1 MTAEKAAEKNA
12 GANTEKAAP
21 GSRSTAKRFLRDL
34 SRQRARLWL
43 VVGLLACH
51 CVFYVLAP
59 AQSAIVVN
67 LIWEEA
73 KDCIAAGRA
82 FVLTDA
88 LAMQLGIL
96 TSYYVIQWAT
106 YYVSAYLMASVAET
120 LTLSF
125 RERIAA
131 KLNRLPL
138 AFFDR
143 HKAGEVLARVTA
155 DLDRI
160 SEAMQT
166 GLFQLMM
173 ALGYIVGVLW
183 AMLYYSP
190 PLTCVF
196 LGCMGV
202 CLLIVQAVSKR
213 TFAAAER
220 RQETLADL
228 TGLVEECYAGRNVIR
243 AFNHEG
249 ATIASVGRDVTEN
262 CEAQRRTDFLTNC
275 MNPLMRTLTRIAL
288 ALIALACGVQMLTGQ
303 MSVGVAQAFFQYV
316 NIGAE
321 PLCQAAFMINNLQGA
336 LASAKRTYELLDEPE
351 ETPDPVPCLPAPAG
365 PGRVAFESVRF
376 GYDPATPL
384 MEDVSFVAEP
394 GQKVAIVG
402 PTGAGKTTLINLLM
416 RFYDVQAGRICL
428 DGTPTESMARADL
441 RDTMGMVLQDTWLF
455 GGTVAENIAY
465 GCPGASREQVES
477 AAKAAC
483 VDHFIRTLAH
493 GYDTVLDNEGSA
505 LSQGQRQL
513 LTIARVILR
522 DPQVI
527 ILDEATSSVDTRTE
541 AAIGRAMDRLM
552 HGRTSFVIAHRLST
566 IRDADLIL
574 YMEHGTIVEQGTH
587 ESLLAADGKYAALY
601 NSQFA

>member
-1 MTAEKAAEKNA
+1 MADKNP
-12 GANTEKAAP
+12 GAP
-21 GSRSTAKRFLRDL
+21 STVHRFVRDL
-34 SRQRARLWL
+34 GAQRARLGIVVALL
-43 VVGLLACH
+43 VAH

-59 AQSAIVVN
+59 AQSAVVVN
-67 LIWEEA
+67 LIWDEA
-73 KDCIAAGRA
+73 KACIAAGTG
-82 FVLTDA
+82 FVLSSE
-88 LAMQLGIL
+88 LAGQLGIL
-96 TSYYVIQWAT
+96 TSYYALQWVT
-106 YYVSAYLMASVAET
+106 YYLSCYLMASVAET

-138 AFFDR
+138 KFFDG

-173 ALGYIVGVLW
+173 AVGYIIGVLW
-183 AMLYYSP
+183 GMLSISG

-196 LGCMGV
+196 LACMAV
-202 CLLIVQAVSKR
+202 CLVIVHVVSRR

-243 AFNHEG
+243 AFNHEQ
-249 ATIASVGRDVTEN
+249 ATATAVGHDVAEN
-262 CEAQRRTDFLTNC
+262 CQAQARTDFLTNC
-275 MNPLMRTLTRIAL
+275 MNPIMRTLTRVAL
-288 ALIALACGVQMLTGQ
+288 ALIALACGVQMITGQ
-303 MSVGVAQAFFQYV
+303 MSVGLAQAFFQYV

-321 PLCQAAFMINNLQGA
+321 PLCQAAFMINSLQGA

-351 ETPDPVPCLPAPAG
+351 ETADPVPCLPAPAG
-365 PGRVAFESVRF
+365 PGRVAFESLRF
-376 GYDPATPL
+376 GYDPERPL
-384 MEDVSFVAEP
+384 MENVSFVAEP

-416 RFYDVQAGRICL
+416 RFYDVQGGRICL
-428 DGTPTESMARADL
+428 DGVPTEQMTREDL
-441 RDTMGMVLQDTWLF
+441 RNTMGMVLQDTWLF

-465 GCPGASREQVES
+465 GCPGASREAIEN

-483 VDHFIRTLAH
+483 VDHFIRTMAH
-493 GYDTVLDNEGSA
+493 GYDTMLDNDGSA

-513 LTIARVILR
+513 ITIARVILR

-541 AAIGRAMDRLM
+541 VAIGRAMDRLM

-587 ESLLAADGKYAALY
+587 DELLAAGGKYAALY
-601 NSQFA
+601 HSQFA